1 MPDQFSLPS
10 SSYNELI
17 KVIIGYSHQGENATL
32 DSLSQLIGMPRTRIS
47 GNSKFLSELGLI
59 EGGKKKSS
67 TALGTK
73 LGRALDHSQVAES
86 REAWQEAIRG
96 NEKFA
101 NLVTTVRIKNR
112 MSEDQLSSHI
122 LFVSGQKATQP
133 NRTGARTVVDIL
145 TTSGLLEQQDGQ
157 FQVATPTTEI
167 QEESAE
173 PNEESAE
180 PNEDSGKDE
189 IVAESSTERD
199 TPSKQTAIL
208 PTVPAIAINIQLQLP
223 ETENPAVYE
232 NLFKAL
238 RKHLLNPDE

>member
-10 SSYNELI
+10 YSYNELTKI
-17 KVIIGYSHQGENATL
+17 IIGYSHQGASATL
-32 DSLSQLIGMPRTRIS
+32 DSLSQLIGMPRTGIS

-59 EGGKKKSS
+59 EGGQKKSS
-67 TALGTK
+67 TTLGIN
-73 LGRALDHSQVAES
+73 LGRALDHSQDAEI
-86 REAWQEAIRG
+86 RDAWQEAIRG

-101 NLVTTVRIKNR
+101 NLVTTVRIKDG

-122 LFVSGQKATQP
+122 LYVSGQKATKS

-157 FQVATPTTEI
+157 LQVATPTTEI
-167 QEESAE
+167 QEESDEPEKLDE
-173 PNEESAE
+173 PNEGSV
-180 PNEDSGKDE
+180 KDE
-189 IVAESSTERD
+189 IVAESPTERD
-199 TPSKQTAIL
+199 TPSKQTDIL

>member
-17 KVIIGYSHQGENATL
+17 KIIIGYSHQGENATL
-32 DSLSQLIGMPRTRIS
+32 DSLSQLIGMSRTGIS

-67 TALGTK
+67 TALGIK
-73 LGRALDHSQVAES
+73 LGRALDHSQDAES
-86 REAWQEAIRG
+86 RDAWQEAIRG

-101 NLVTTVRIKNR
+101 NLVTTVRIKDG
-112 MSEDQLSSHI
+112 MSEEQLSSHI
-122 LFVSGQKATQP
+122 LYVSGQKATKS
-133 NRTGARTVVDIL
+133 NRTGARTIVDIL
-145 TTSGLLEQQDGQ
+145 ITSGLLEQQDGQ
-157 FQVATPTTEI
+157 FQVATPTTEV
-167 QEESAE
+167 Q
-173 PNEESAE
+173 EESAE

-189 IVAESSTERD
+189 IVAEASTERD

-208 PTVPAIAINIQLQLP
+208 PTAPAIAINIQLQLP

>member
-10 SSYNELI
+10 YSYNELTKI
-17 KVIIGYSHQGENATL
+17 IIGYSHQGESATL
-32 DSLSQLIGMPRTRIS
+32 DSLSQLIGMPITGIS

-67 TALGTK
+67 TALGIK
-73 LGRALDHSQVAES
+73 LGRALDHSQDAEI
-86 REAWQEAIRG
+86 RDVWQEAIRG

-101 NLVTTVRIKNR
+101 NLVTTVRIKGG
-112 MSEDQLSSHI
+112 MPEDQLSSHI
-122 LFVSGQKATQP
+122 LYVSGQKATKP

-145 TTSGLLEQQDGQ
+145 TISGLLEQQDGQ
-157 FQVATPTTEI
+157 LQVATPTTEI
-167 QEESAE
+167 QEESDE
-173 PNEESAE
+173 PNEGSV
-180 PNEDSGKDE
+180 KDE
-189 IVAESSTERD
+189 IVAESPTERD
-199 TPSKQTAIL
+199 TPNKQTDIL